1 MRMERATVA
10 LIRDG
15 TPLRQFFKVTRR
27 PGDRVLIRRCGSRFH
42 DPLNRILEVH
52 SGAPF
57 FTVAWIG
64 EATLGMDETMAAAAS
79 LFGRYVVIGP
89 GLAP

>member
-1 MRMERATVA
+1 MA

-27 PGDRVLIRRCGSRFH
+27 PGDRVLIRRCGSRTH
-42 DPLNRILEVH
+42 DPLSRVVEVR
-52 SGAPF
+52 SGDLF
-57 FTVAWIG
+57 FTVAWTG
-64 EATLGMDETMAAAAS
+64 DTTLGRDEMMAAAAS

>member
-1 MRMERATVA
+1 MA

-42 DPLNRILEVH
+42 DPLSRIVEVR
-52 SGAPF
+52 SGDLF
-57 FTVAWIG
+57 FTVAWTG
-64 EATLGMDETMAAAAS
+64 DTTLGTDEMMAAAAS